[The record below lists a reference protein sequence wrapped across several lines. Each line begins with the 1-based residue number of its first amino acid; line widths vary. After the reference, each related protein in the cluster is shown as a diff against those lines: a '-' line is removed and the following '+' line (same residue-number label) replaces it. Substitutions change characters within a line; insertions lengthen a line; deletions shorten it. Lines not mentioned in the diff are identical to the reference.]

1 MKRILSIFFIAFSV
15 FSLSVPAWA
24 DDAATTP
31 APAPIPVGITDQ
43 ERSQKSSL
51 DGFDVK
57 SIFSVTPNKEGE
69 PSETITAD
77 FIKEA
82 ETSGS
87 VIEAVILRVINILML
102 FVGTVAMIL
111 LMAGGLTWVTADGEE
126 GKVDRGE
133 AIITQTLLGLV
144 FTLLSY
150 VIVTF
155 VVSFFYQ

>member
-1 MKRILSIFFIAFSV
+1 MKRILSIFFIAFSLL
-15 FSLSVPAWA
+15 SLSAPAWA
-24 DDAATTP
+24 E
-31 APAPIPVGITDQ
+31 APIGITDT

-51 DGFDVK
+51 DGFDVQ

-77 FIKEA
+77 LIKESENA
-82 ETSGS
+82 GS
-87 VIEAVILRVINILML
+87 VIEAVILRVINVLML

-111 LMAGGLTWVTADGEE
+111 LMAGGLTWILADGEE
-126 GKVDRGE
+126 GKIDRGK

-144 FTLLSY
+144 FVLLSY